1 MNNNI
6 PLHKDIRLYT
16 FLGIIAFLFVHHYA
30 GYFGH
35 YGFDDIM
42 GYGYYGKKWADGQL
56 FFLNEDFFSYRW
68 GFISL
73 TGLFYALFGVN
84 DDVSAITSSLVLL
97 LTVLLIFKV
106 LKREARVVGVVGSL
120 IYVLDNW
127 TMYYS
132 DKLMPDTSVALA
144 TFAAF
149 ALIYVHHFERKGGQ
163 SFKYAL
169 LLSLVLIWA
178 YITKQSVLLL
188 FPVFFLLLI
197 IDVLQKRHYQ
207 FWIYTTLCCVGMGF
221 LYLFV
226 IYVLTGDPL
235 ARFHAIEAG
244 LNDNLGEGRSF
255 AFCNYA
261 VQSWEVLWRRI
272 SSEMIDKFTR
282 TGMMVSLMLAIP
294 AVFSHKFRDFISFK
308 TPKSYWALVLI
319 LSVLSSNFMTTS
331 YKAYLPI
338 CPDIRHFLFLVPI
351 AAVVAAPALYD
362 FAQKKENKFVFIL
375 ISVLIFALSKYI
387 EIGNFEWIYTA
398 IMGLVILRAVLP
410 NHPFSASGF
419 LLGIALAALAPIVSS
434 MQTANKHSYVEQR
447 AVIYKYLKDQKEPSI
462 VITNVIQ
469 KHFGQYLLEFNESGP
484 VQFYDYGALP
494 ELEFSPDKT
503 VYVLTNGATR
513 YMSNF
518 SYEALPRCIKDCY
531 EKKRQASVEIVY
543 ETKEVALY
551 RLRRPELLKQIPGNN

>member
-1 MNNNI
+1 MNKI

-42 GYGYYGKKWADGQL
+42 GYGYYGKKWADGQF

-73 TGLFYALFGVN
+73 TGFFYALFGVN
-84 DDVSAITSSLVLL
+84 DDASAITSSLVLL

-106 LKREARVVGVVGSL
+106 LKREARIVGVLAVL

-149 ALIYVHHFERKGGQ
+149 SLIYTHHFEAKEGQ

-197 IDVLQKRHYQ
+197 IDVLQKRYYK
-207 FWIYTTLCCVGMGF
+207 FWLYTALCCVLMGV
-221 LYLFV
+221 LYLFG
-226 IYVLTGDPL
+226 IYLLTGDPL
-235 ARFHAIEAG
+235 ARFNAVEAG
-244 LNDNLGEGRSF
+244 LDDNLGEGRSF

-261 VQSWEVLWRRI
+261 IQPWEVLWHRI
-272 SSEMIDKFTR
+272 SYEMIDKFIR
-282 TGMMVSLMLAIP
+282 TGMMVSLMLSIP
-294 AVFSHKFRDFISFK
+294 AIFSQKFRDFITFK
-308 TPKSYWALVLI
+308 TPKSYWALILI

-338 CPDIRHFLFLVPI
+338 CPDIRHFLFLVPM
-351 AAVVAAPALYD
+351 AAVVAAPVLYD
-362 FAQKKENKFVFIL
+362 FAKKKDNSLAFIL
-375 ISVLIFALSKYI
+375 VSILVFALAKYSG
-387 EIGNFEWIYTA
+387 IGNFEWVYTA

-410 NHPFSASGF
+410 NHYFSTVGF
-419 LLGIALAALAPIVSS
+419 LLGIGLAALAPIVSS

-469 KHFGQYLLEFNESGP
+469 KHFGQYLLEFNENGP
-484 VQFYDYGALP
+484 VQFYDYAALP
-494 ELEFSPDKT
+494 TLEFSPDTT
-503 VYVLTNGATR
+503 VYVLTNGMAR

-518 SYEALPRCIKDCY
+518 SYDALPRCIKDCY
-531 EKKRQASVEIVY
+531 ENKRQASVEIVY
-543 ETKEVALY
+543 ESKEVALY
-551 RLRRPELLKQIPGNN
+551 RLRRPELLKKTPDSK

>member
-1 MNNNI
+1 MNNEV
-6 PLHKDIRLYT
+6 PLYKDVRLYT

-35 YGFDDIM
+35 YGFDDVM
-42 GYGYYGKKWADGQL
+42 GYGYYGKKWADGEL

-73 TGLFYALFGVN
+73 TGFFYALFGVN
-84 DDVSAITSSLVLL
+84 DDASAITSSLVLL

-106 LKREARVVGVVGSL
+106 LKKEARVVAVVAAL

-149 ALIYVHHFERKGGQ
+149 TLIYTHHFEGKEKE
-163 SFKYAL
+163 SFKYAF

-178 YITKQSVLLL
+178 YMTKQSVLLL

-197 IDVLQKRHYQ
+197 IDVVQKRQYQ
-207 FWIYTTLCCVGMGF
+207 FWIYTTLCCVGMGL
-221 LYLFV
+221 LYLWG
-226 IYVLTGDPL
+226 IYILTGDPL
-235 ARFHAIEAG
+235 ARFHAVEAG
-244 LNDNLGEGRSF
+244 LDDNLGAGRSF

-261 VQSWEVLWRRI
+261 IQPWEALRYRI
-272 SSEMIDKFTR
+272 SYEMIDKFIR
-282 TGMMVSLMLAIP
+282 TGMMISLMLAVP
-294 AVFSHKFRDFISFK
+294 AVFNHRFRNFITFK
-308 TPKSYWALVLI
+308 TPKAYWALVLV

-351 AAVVAAPALYD
+351 AAVVAAPSLYE
-362 FAQKKENKFVFIL
+362 FAHKKEKKFVFVI
-375 ISVLIFALSKYI
+375 ISVLIFALAKYAD
-387 EIGNFEWIYTA
+387 IGNFEWVYTG
-398 IMGLVILRAVLP
+398 IMGLIILRSVLP
-410 NHPFSASGF
+410 KHKFISNGF
-419 LLGIALAALAPIVSS
+419 LFGIALAALAPIVSS

-447 AVIYKYLKDQKEPSI
+447 AVIYKYLKDKKEPTI
-462 VITNVIQ
+462 VVTNVIQ
-469 KHFGQYLLEFNESGP
+469 KHFGQYLLGHNENSP
-484 VQFYDYGALP
+484 VQFYDYAALST
-494 ELEFSPDKT
+494 LDFSPSIE
-503 VYVLTNGATR
+503 VYVLANGATR

-518 SYEALPRCIKDCY
+518 SYDDLPRCIKDCY
-531 EKKRQASVEIVY
+531 EKKCPASIEIIY
-543 ETKEVALY
+543 ESSEVALY
-551 RLRRPELLKQIPGNN
+551 KLNQPKLLRMN

>member
-1 MNNNI
+1 MNKT

-16 FLGIIAFLFVHHYA
+16 FLGIIAFLFVHHYV

-73 TGLFYALFGVN
+73 TGFFYALFGVN

-106 LKREARVVGVVGSL
+106 LKREVRVVGVVAAL

-149 ALIYVHHFERKGGQ
+149 ALIYTHRFERKGTQ

-197 IDVLQKRHYQ
+197 IDVVQKQQYK
-207 FWIYTTLCCVGMGF
+207 FWIYTALCCVGMGLF
-221 LYLFV
+221 YLFV
-226 IYVLTGDPL
+226 IYLLTGDPL
-235 ARFHAIEAG
+235 ARFHAVEAG
-244 LNDNLGEGRSF
+244 LGDNLGEGRSF
-255 AFCNYA
+255 SFCNYA
-261 VQSWEVLWRRI
+261 IQPWEALWDRI
-272 SSEMIDKFTR
+272 SYEMIEKSIR
-282 TGMMVSLMLAIP
+282 TGMIISLMLAFP
-294 AVFSHKFRDFISFK
+294 AVLSHRFRDFITFK
-308 TPKSYWALVLI
+308 TPKAYWALVLI

-351 AAVVAAPALYD
+351 AAVVAAPTLYE
-362 FAQKKENKFVFIL
+362 FAQKKEKKFVFIL
-375 ISVLIFALSKYI
+375 ISILVFALAKYA
-387 EIGNFEWIYTA
+387 EVGNFEWVYLA
-398 IMGLVILRAVLP
+398 IMGLVILRSILP
-410 NHPFSASGF
+410 NRNIIASGF
-419 LLGIALAALAPIVSS
+419 LFGIALAALAPIVSS
-434 MQTANKHSYVEQR
+434 MQTANQHSYVEQR
-447 AVIYKYLKDQKEPSI
+447 AVIYKYLKDKKEPSI

-469 KHFGQYLLEFNESGP
+469 KHFGQYLLEYNESGP
-484 VQFYDYGALP
+484 VQFYDYSALP
-494 ELEFSPDKT
+494 ELELPPQTT
-503 VYVLTNGATR
+503 VYVLVNGATR

-518 SYEALPRCIKDCY
+518 SYDDLPRCIKDCY
-531 EKKRQASVEIVY
+531 EKKHPTSIEVIY
-543 ETKEVALY
+543 ESSEVGLY
-551 RLRRPELLKQIPGNN
+551 KLNQPKLLKTGK

>member
-1 MNNNI
+1 MNKT

-16 FLGIIAFLFVHHYA
+16 FLSIIAFLFVHHYA

-106 LKREARVVGVVGSL
+106 LKKETRTVSVVAVL

-149 ALIYVHHFERKGGQ
+149 ALIYTHHFERKGAQ

-178 YITKQSVLLL
+178 YMTKQSVLLL

-197 IDVLQKRHYQ
+197 IDVLQKRYYQ
-207 FWIYTTLCCVGMGF
+207 FWIYTTLCCVGMGL
-221 LYLFV
+221 LYLFG
-226 IYVLTGDPL
+226 IYLLTGDPL
-235 ARFHAIEAG
+235 ARFHAVEAG
-244 LNDNLGEGRSF
+244 LDDNLGEGRSF

-261 VQSWEVLWRRI
+261 IQPWNVLWNRI
-272 SSEMIDKFTR
+272 SYEMIDKSIR
-282 TGMMVSLMLAIP
+282 TGMMISLMLALP
-294 AVFSHKFRDFISFK
+294 AVFSHRFRDFITFN
-308 TPKSYWALVLI
+308 TPKAYWALVLV

-338 CPDIRHFLFLVPI
+338 CPDIRHFLFWVPI
-351 AAVVAAPALYD
+351 AAVVAAPVLFD
-362 FAQKKENKFVFIL
+362 FAQKKEKKFVFIL
-375 ISVLIFALSKYI
+375 ISVLVFALAKYA
-387 EIGNFEWIYTA
+387 EVGNFEWVYTA
-398 IMGLVILRAVLP
+398 IMGLVILRSLLP
-410 NHPFSASGF
+410 NRNFIAGEF
-419 LLGIALAALAPIVSS
+419 LFGIALAALAPIVSS

-447 AVIYKYLKDQKEPSI
+447 AVIYKYLKDKKEPSI
-462 VITNVIQ
+462 VITTVIQ
-469 KHFGQYLLEFNESGP
+469 KNFGQYLLEFKENGP
-484 VQFYDYGALP
+484 VQFYDYGALS
-494 ELEFSPDKT
+494 ELEFSPQT
-503 VYVLTNGATR
+503 AVYVLVNGTTR
-513 YMSNF
+513 YMPSF
-518 SYEALPRCIKDCY
+518 SYDALPQCIKDCY
-531 EKKRQASVEIVY
+531 EKKRQESIEVIY
-543 ETKEVALY
+543 ETEKVALY
-551 RLRRPELLKQIPGNN
+551 RLHQPQLLKGIYQKK

>member
-1 MNNNI
+1 MNKL

-84 DDVSAITSSLVLL
+84 DDASAITSSLVLL
-97 LTVLLIFKV
+97 LTVLLVFKV
-106 LKREARVVGVVGSL
+106 LKREARIVGVLAVL
-120 IYVLDNW
+120 IYALDNW

-149 ALIYVHHFERKGGQ
+149 ALIYTHHFEEKGTK

-197 IDVLQKRHYQ
+197 IDVLQKRHRP
-207 FWIYTTLCCVGMGF
+207 FWIYTALCCIGMGL
-221 LYLFV
+221 LYLFG
-226 IYVLTGDPL
+226 IYLLTGDPF
-235 ARFHAIEAG
+235 ARFHAVEAG
-244 LNDNLGEGRSF
+244 LDDNLGAGRSF
-255 AFCNYA
+255 SFCNYA
-261 VQSWEVLWRRI
+261 TQPWAVLWHRI
-272 SSEMIDKFTR
+272 SYEMLDKFMK
-282 TGMMVSLMLAIP
+282 TGMVISLMLAVP
-294 AVFSHKFRDFISFK
+294 AVLSHRFRDFITFK
-308 TPKSYWALVLI
+308 TAKAYWGLVLV

-351 AAVVAAPALYD
+351 AAVVAAPTLCA
-362 FAQKKENKFVFIL
+362 FAQKKEKKLAFIL
-375 ISVLIFALSKYI
+375 ISTLVFALATYA
-387 EIGNFEWIYTA
+387 EVGNFEWVYLA
-398 IMGLVILRAVLP
+398 IMGLVMLRSVLP
-410 NHPFSASGF
+410 NRNFIAGGF
-419 LLGIALAALAPIVSS
+419 LFGITLAALAPIVSS

-447 AVIYKYLKDQKEPSI
+447 AVIYNYLKDKKEPSI
-462 VITNVIQ
+462 VLTNVIQ
-469 KHFGQYLLEFNESGP
+469 KHFGQYLLEFNEHGP
-484 VQFYDYGALP
+484 VQFYDYGALA
-494 ELEFSPDKT
+494 ELEFSDQT
-503 VYVLTNGATR
+503 AVYVLVNGATR

-518 SYEALPRCIKDCY
+518 SYDNLPRCIRDCY
-531 EKKRQASVEIVY
+531 ENKRPASIEVVY

-551 RLRRPELLKQIPGNN
+551 RLHNAQLLKQD

>member
-1 MNNNI
+1 MNKK
-6 PLHKDIRLYT
+6 PLYKDIRLYT

-42 GYGYYGKKWADGQL
+42 GYGYYGKKWADGQW

-73 TGLFYALFGVN
+73 TGFFYALFGVN
-84 DDVSAITSSLVLL
+84 DDASAITASLVLL

-106 LKREARVVGVVGSL
+106 LKKEARIVGVIAVL
-120 IYVLDNW
+120 IYILDNW

-132 DKLMPDTSVALA
+132 DKIMPDTSVALA

-149 ALIYVHHFERKGGQ
+149 ALIYTHHFEQKGAK

-197 IDVLQKRHYQ
+197 IDVVQKRHYK
-207 FWIYTTLCCVGMGF
+207 FWSYTALCCVAMGIF
-221 LYLFV
+221 YLLV
-226 IYVLTGDPL
+226 IYGLTGDPL
-235 ARFHAIEAG
+235 ARFHAVEAG
-244 LNDNLGEGRSF
+244 LDDNLGEGRSF
-255 AFCNYA
+255 SFCNYA
-261 VQSWEVLWRRI
+261 IQPWSVLWYRI
-272 SSEMIDKFTR
+272 GYEMIDKCLR
-282 TGMMVSLMLAIP
+282 TGMMISLMLALP
-294 AVFSHKFRDFISFK
+294 AVLSHRFRDFISFK
-308 TPKSYWALVLI
+308 TPKAYWALVLT

-351 AAVVAAPALYD
+351 AAVVAAPTLYD
-362 FAQKKENKFVFIL
+362 FARKKKKKFTFIL
-375 ISVLIFALSKYI
+375 ISVLIFALAKYA
-387 EIGNFEWIYTA
+387 EIGNFEWVYLT
-398 IMGLVILRAVLP
+398 IMSLVILRAILP
-410 NHPFSASGF
+410 NRNFITAGF
-419 LLGIALAALAPIVSS
+419 LVGIALAALAPIVSS

-447 AVIYKYLKDQKEPSI
+447 AVIYKYLKDKKEPSI
-462 VITNVIQ
+462 VVTNVIQ
-469 KHFGQYLLEFNESGP
+469 KHFGQYLLEYNEDGP
-484 VQFYDYGALP
+484 VQFYDYAALP
-494 ELEFSPDKT
+494 ALEFPTQTT
-503 VYVLTNGATR
+503 VYVLVNGATR

-518 SYEALPRCIKDCY
+518 SYDNLPRCIKDCY
-531 EKKRQASVEIVY
+531 ENKRPPSIEVIY
-543 ETKEVALY
+543 ESSEVALY
-551 RLRRPELLKQIPGNN
+551 RLHQPPLLKKVSKK

>member
-1 MNNNI
+1 MNKT
-6 PLHKDIRLYT
+6 PLHKDMRLYT
-16 FLGIIAFLFVHHYA
+16 FLGIIAFLFIHHYA

-73 TGLFYALFGVN
+73 TGFFFALFGVN

-106 LKREARVVGVVGSL
+106 LKREVRVVGVVAAL

-144 TFAAF
+144 TFASF
-149 ALIYVHHFERKGGQ
+149 ALIYTHHFEEKGKR

-207 FWIYTTLCCVGMGF
+207 FWIYTALCCVIMGV
-221 LYLFV
+221 LYLFG
-226 IYVLTGDPL
+226 IYLLTGDPL
-235 ARFHAIEAG
+235 ARFHAVEAG
-244 LNDNLGEGRSF
+244 LNDNLGAGRSF
-255 AFCNYA
+255 SFCNYA
-261 VQSWEVLWRRI
+261 IQPWGVLWHRI
-272 SSEMIDKFTR
+272 SYEMIDKFIR
-282 TGMMVSLMLAIP
+282 TGMMISLMLALP
-294 AVFSHKFRDFISFK
+294 AILSHRFRDFITFK
-308 TPKSYWALVLI
+308 TPKSYWALVLT

-338 CPDIRHFLFLVPI
+338 CPDIRHFLFLIPI
-351 AAVVAAPALYD
+351 AAVVAAPMLYD
-362 FAQKKENKFVFIL
+362 FAQKKEKKFVFIL
-375 ISVLIFALSKYI
+375 ISVLIFALAKYT
-387 EIGNFEWIYTA
+387 EVGNFEWVYLA
-398 IMGLVILRAVLP
+398 IMGLVIARSVLP
-410 NHPFSASGF
+410 NRNFITGGF
-419 LLGIALAALAPIVSS
+419 LFGITLAALAPIVSS

-447 AVIYKYLKDQKEPSI
+447 AVIYKYLKDKKEPSI

-469 KHFGQYLLEFNESGP
+469 KHFGQYLLAYNETGP
-484 VQFYDYGALP
+484 VQFYDYSALP
-494 ELEFSPDKT
+494 DLEFPAET
-503 VYVLTNGATR
+503 RVYVLVNGATR
-513 YMSNF
+513 FMSNF
-518 SYEALPRCIKDCY
+518 SYDNLPRCIKDCY
-531 EKKRQASVEIVY
+531 EKKRPASIEVIY
-543 ETKEVALY
+543 ESPEVALY
-551 RLRRPELLKQIPGNN
+551 KLNQPKLLKLGK

>member
-1 MNNNI
+1 MNKT
-6 PLHKDIRLYT
+6 PLYKDIRLYT

-73 TGLFYALFGVN
+73 TGFFYALFGVN

-106 LKREARVVGVVGSL
+106 LKREARMVAVVAAL

-149 ALIYVHHFERKGGQ
+149 ALIYTHHFEQKGKQ

-207 FWIYTTLCCVGMGF
+207 FWIYTALCCVVMGL
-221 LYLFV
+221 LYLFG
-226 IYVLTGDPL
+226 IYWLTGDPL
-235 ARFHAIEAG
+235 ARFHAVEVG
-244 LNDNLGEGRSF
+244 LNDNLGAGRSF
-255 AFCNYA
+255 SFCNYA
-261 VQSWEVLWRRI
+261 IQPWEVLRHRI
-272 SSEMIDKFTR
+272 SYEMIDKCMR
-282 TGMMVSLMLAIP
+282 TGMIISLMLAIP
-294 AVFSHKFRDFISFK
+294 AVFSHRFRDFMTFK
-308 TPKSYWALVLI
+308 TPKAYWALVLI

-338 CPDIRHFLFLVPI
+338 CPDIRHFLFLVPM
-351 AAVVAAPALYD
+351 AAVVAAPTLYA
-362 FAQKKENKFVFIL
+362 FAQKKEKKFVFII
-375 ISVLIFALSKYI
+375 ISLLIFALAKRG
-387 EIGNFEWIYTA
+387 EVGNFEWVYMA
-398 IMGLVILRAVLP
+398 IMGLILLRSVLP
-410 NHPFSASGF
+410 NHNFITGVF
-419 LLGIALAALAPIVSS
+419 LVGIALAALAPIVSS

-447 AVIYKYLKDQKEPSI
+447 AVIYKYLKDKKEPSI

-469 KHFGQYLLEFNESGP
+469 KHFGQYLLAYNETGP
-484 VQFYDYGALP
+484 VQFYDYAALP
-494 ELEFSPDKT
+494 GLEFPAETS
-503 VYVLTNGATR
+503 VYVLVNGATR

-518 SYEALPRCIKDCY
+518 SYNNLPRCIKDCY
-531 EKKRQASVEIVY
+531 EKKHPASIEVIY
-543 ETKEVALY
+543 ETKEVGLY
-551 RLRRPELLKQIPGNN
+551 RLRQPQLLKETLKKSE